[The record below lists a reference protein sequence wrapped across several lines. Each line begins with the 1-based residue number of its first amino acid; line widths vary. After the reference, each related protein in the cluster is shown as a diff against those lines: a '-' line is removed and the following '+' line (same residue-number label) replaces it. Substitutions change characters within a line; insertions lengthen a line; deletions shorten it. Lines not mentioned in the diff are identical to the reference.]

1 MFHSTG
7 LRLGKR
13 ELEILHIV
21 WDLGEA
27 TVQDV
32 VDRLERPAAYSTVLT
47 MMRTLESKG
56 VLGHRVDGRTFVY
69 RPLMS
74 REHVQSSM
82 LNMVRDVLFRGS
94 TAVLVNSMI
103 SQSPMSRAD
112 LAELRRLLDQ
122 VEEATAGKRA
132 G

>member
-7 LRLGKR
+7 LRLGQR

-56 VLGHRVDGRTFVY
+56 VLGHTVDGRTFVY

-82 LNMVRDVLFRGS
+82 LSMVRDVLFRGS
-94 TAVLVNSMI
+94 AAVLVNSMI
-103 SQSPMSRAD
+103 SQSPMSREE

-122 VEEATAGKRA
+122 VEQATAARRA